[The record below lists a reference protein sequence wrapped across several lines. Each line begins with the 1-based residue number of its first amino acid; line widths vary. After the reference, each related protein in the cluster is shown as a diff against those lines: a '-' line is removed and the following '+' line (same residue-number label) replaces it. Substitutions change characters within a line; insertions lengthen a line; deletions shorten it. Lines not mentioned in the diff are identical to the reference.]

1 MPLSSNH
8 NDVDHAL
15 PFWQASEPTL
25 VLLQRGVPIEISLA
39 SPPVFSDRML
49 VNQLV
54 PRNYPS
60 IYSLS
65 MLLQVKK
72 QRHQFSLQQTL
83 GIMSCD
89 DVSPKPQERC
99 VRCFYTPNISKWCSM
114 VQFLANYGQLWP
126 IVHACPC
133 PGAFNK
139 LLKVITLGLANL
151 LCICLGHSKA
161 FAQLWRV
168 PLRAKLVTT
177 WEVSPL
183 SHWDI
188 FLEIIFKH

>member
-39 SPPVFSDRML
+39 SPPVFSDRVL

-65 MLLQVKK
+65 ILL
-72 QRHQFSLQQTL
+72 
-83 GIMSCD
+83 
-89 DVSPKPQERC
+89 
-99 VRCFYTPNISKWCSM
+99 
-114 VQFLANYGQLWP
+114 
-126 IVHACPC
+126 
-133 PGAFNK
+133 
-139 LLKVITLGLANL
+139 
-151 LCICLGHSKA
+151 
-161 FAQLWRV
+161 
-168 PLRAKLVTT
+168 
-177 WEVSPL
+177 
-183 SHWDI
+183 
-188 FLEIIFKH
+188 